1 MLWLLASSLAYLN
14 AARSSRVNRSVS
26 VSLRPKRY
34 RSICL
39 SLRDIDLTATRD
51 MANMGR
57 EMWAAR
63 RMATTERGGGGRG
76 RGGGAKR
83 TAARGRAELLPS

>member
-39 SLRDIDLTATRD
+39 SLRDIDLTANGD
-51 MANMGR
+51 EGYG
-57 EMWAAR
+57 EYGQGDV
-63 RMATTERGGGGRG
+63 GGEAYGDY
-76 RGGGAKR
+76 
-83 TAARGRAELLPS
+83 